1 MAHMKRGL
9 GQTSRF
15 TLITLGVGLFMVPMT
30 AWCQSPTPSFPAK
43 SAGKADPGTAEK
55 PLTLEDAIILAL
67 DRQPRLRAALER
79 VKAQRAVVGQ
89 AKSAYYP
96 TIDLNTSFRRST
108 SSGGGDVGGL
118 DARNRYSSAT
128 NLNWTIYD
136 FGKREGSV
144 RGERD
149 SLDATQYA
157 QRTSAE
163 DVVLAVK
170 QAYYRYLQIT
180 VLVRVREDTV
190 KDREL
195 LVRQAKGFFEVGTR
209 PKIDVVRAE
218 SNLFLAQADLI
229 TAQNAV
235 RVGWARLKNAIGVR
249 KFPQRP
255 LAEEALLERPVEEL
269 TKELGI
275 QKPPV
280 SLDAA
285 RETAFNL
292 RPELKDFEAQL
303 RAQDA
308 AIDTA
313 RRGHLPDFLLSSRY
327 GRRGGDSPNQLTDED
342 WEIALRFNIPIFSG
356 FQTTYEVQEA
366 SSNFYE
372 IKAREEEL
380 RQQIALEVEQSYF
393 SLVGA
398 GERLKATDSAVRAAK
413 ENLDLANGRYRVG
426 VGSIIEITEAQV
438 ISTQAQTDHI
448 QTIADY
454 KIFEAD
460 LARAMGQGILR

>member
-9 GQTSRF
+9 GQTSGI
-15 TLITLGVGLFMVPMT
+15 TLIILAVGLFMVPMT
-30 AWCQSPTPSFPAK
+30 AWAQSPTPSPPAK
-43 SAGKADPGTAEK
+43 SAGKADLGTAEK
-55 PLTLEDAIILAL
+55 PLTLEDAILLAL

-96 TIDLNTSFRRST
+96 TIDLTTSYRRST
-108 SSGGGDVGGL
+108 STSRTG
-118 DARNRYSSAT
+118 SSSEPFDFYT
-128 NLNWTIYD
+128 GSTVMNWTIYD

-170 QAYYRYLQIT
+170 QAYYRYLQVT

-209 PKIDVVRAE
+209 PKIDLVRAE

-229 TAQNAV
+229 TARNGV
-235 RVGWARLKNAIGVR
+235 RVAWARLKNAMGVR
-249 KFPQRP
+249 RFPPRP

-269 TKELGI
+269 TKELAIG
-275 QKPPV
+275 KPPV

-313 RRGHLPDFLLSSRY
+313 RRGHLPDFLFNSSY
-327 GRRGGDSPNQLTDED
+327 GRRADEFPLQPN
-342 WEIALRFNIPIFSG
+342 WEIGLRFNVPIFSG

-366 SSNFYE
+366 SRNFYE

-398 GERLKATDSAVRAAK
+398 GERLKATNSAVRAAK

>member
-1 MAHMKRGL
+1 MTHIKQRL
-9 GQTSRF
+9 GQTSG
-15 TLITLGVGLFMVPMT
+15 ITLLLLVVGLFLFPMT
-30 AWCQSPTPSFPAK
+30 ARAQSPASSAPAM
-43 SAGKADPGTAEK
+43 SAGKTALGMAAK
-55 PLTLEDAIILAL
+55 PLTLEDAIMLAL
-67 DRQPRLRAALER
+67 DEQPRIKAAQER

-96 TIDLNTSFRRST
+96 TINLTTNYRRST
-108 SSGGGDVGGL
+108 STSRTGTTSEPFNFYTGSTV
-118 DARNRYSSAT
+118 
-128 NLNWTIYD
+128 LNWTIYD
-136 FGKREGSV
+136 FGRREGNV

-149 SLDATQYA
+149 SLDAIQYA

-163 DVVLAVK
+163 DVVLGVK
-170 QAYYRYLQIT
+170 LAYYRYLQVF

-209 PKIDVVRAE
+209 PKIDLVRAE

-229 TAQNAV
+229 TARNGV
-235 RVGWARLKNAIGVR
+235 KIVWAQLKNAIGVR
-249 KFPQRP
+249 NFPQRP

-269 TKELGI
+269 TKELAI

-285 RETAFNL
+285 RETAFNV

-308 AIDTA
+308 AVDTA
-313 RRGHLPDFLLSSRY
+313 RRGHLPNFLFNTAY
-327 GRRGGDSPNQLTDED
+327 GRRGTEFPLQVD
-342 WEIALRFNIPIFSG
+342 WEIGLRINIPIFSG

-366 SSNFYE
+366 SRNFYE
-372 IKAREEEL
+372 IKAREEVV
-380 RQQIALEVEQSYF
+380 RQRIALEVEQSYF
-393 SLVGA
+393 NLVGT
-398 GERLKATDSAVRAAK
+398 GERLKATDAAVRAAR

-448 QTIADY
+448 QTIANY
-454 KIFEAD
+454 KIFEAE
-460 LARAMGQGILR
+460 LARSMGQGIPR

>member
-1 MAHMKRGL
+1 MTHIKQRL
-9 GQTSRF
+9 GQTSGIA
-15 TLITLGVGLFMVPMT
+15 LLLLVVGLFLFPMT
-30 AWCQSPTPSFPAK
+30 ARAQSPASSAPAM
-43 SAGKADPGTAEK
+43 SAGKTALGMAAK
-55 PLTLEDAIILAL
+55 PLTLEDAIMLAL
-67 DRQPRLRAALER
+67 DEQPRIKAAQER

-96 TIDLNTSFRRST
+96 TIGFNTSYRRST
-108 SSGGGDVGGL
+108 SAGRTRTTSEPFNFYTG
-118 DARNRYSSAT
+118 ST
-128 NLNWTIYD
+128 FMNWTIYD
-136 FGKREGSV
+136 FGRREGSV

-170 QAYYRYLQIT
+170 QAYYRYLQVT

-209 PKIDVVRAE
+209 PKIDLVRAE

-229 TAQNAV
+229 TARNGV
-235 RVGWARLKNAIGVR
+235 KIVWAQLKNAIGVR
-249 KFPQRP
+249 DFPQRP

-269 TKELGI
+269 TKELAI
-275 QKPPV
+275 REPAM
-280 SLDAA
+280 SLEAA
-285 RETAFNL
+285 RKTAFNL
-292 RPELKDFEAQL
+292 RPELKDFAAQV

-313 RRGHLPDFLLSSRY
+313 RRGHLPNFLFNSSY
-327 GRRGGDSPNQLTDED
+327 GRRAEDFPLQPN
-342 WEIALRFNIPIFSG
+342 WEIGLQINIPIFSG

-366 SSNFYE
+366 SRNFYE
-372 IKAREEEL
+372 IKAREEEV
-380 RQQIALEVEQSYF
+380 RQRIALEVEQSYF
-393 SLVGA
+393 NLVGA
-398 GERLKATDSAVRAAK
+398 GERLKATDAAVRAAK

-426 VGSIIEITEAQV
+426 VGSIIEITEAQM

-454 KIFEAD
+454 KIFEAE
-460 LARAMGQGILR
+460 LARAMGQGIPR

>member
-1 MAHMKRGL
+1 MTHIKQML
-9 GQTSRF
+9 GQTSG
-15 TLITLGVGLFMVPMT
+15 ITLLLLVVGLFLFPMT
-30 AWCQSPTPSFPAK
+30 ARAQSPASSAPAM
-43 SAGKADPGTAEK
+43 SAGKTALRVAEK
-55 PLTLEDAIILAL
+55 PLTLEDAIMLAL
-67 DRQPRLRAALER
+67 DEQPRIKAAQER

-96 TIDLNTSFRRST
+96 TINLTTNYRRST
-108 SSGGGDVGGL
+108 STSRTGTTAEPFNFYTGSTV
-118 DARNRYSSAT
+118 
-128 NLNWTIYD
+128 LNWTIYD
-136 FGKREGSV
+136 FGRREGNV

-149 SLDATQYA
+149 SLDAIQYA

-163 DVVLAVK
+163 DVVLGVK
-170 QAYYRYLQIT
+170 LAYYRYLQVI

-209 PKIDVVRAE
+209 PKIDLVRAE
-218 SNLFLAQADLI
+218 SNFFLAQADLI
-229 TAQNAV
+229 TARNGV
-235 RVGWARLKNAIGVR
+235 KIVWAQLKNAIGVR
-249 KFPQRP
+249 NFPQRP

-269 TKELGI
+269 TKELAI

-285 RETAFNL
+285 RETAFNV

-308 AIDTA
+308 AVDTA
-313 RRGHLPDFLLSSRY
+313 RRGHLPNFLFNTAY
-327 GRRGGDSPNQLTDED
+327 GRRGNEFPLQVD
-342 WEIALRFNIPIFSG
+342 WEIGLRINIPIFSG

-366 SSNFYE
+366 SRNFYE
-372 IKAREEEL
+372 IKAREEVV
-380 RQQIALEVEQSYF
+380 RQRIALEVEQSYF
-393 SLVGA
+393 NLVGT
-398 GERLKATDSAVRAAK
+398 GERLKATDAAVRAAR
-413 ENLDLANGRYRVG
+413 ENLELANGRYRVG

-454 KIFEAD
+454 KIFEAE
-460 LARAMGQGILR
+460 LARAMGQGIPR

>member
-1 MAHMKRGL
+1 MTHFVQRL
-9 GQTSRF
+9 EQTSK
-15 TLITLGVGLFMVPMT
+15 ITSIFLVSLFVHPMT
-30 AWCQSPTPSFPAK
+30 ALPQNQAPSPPAM
-43 SAGKADPGTAEK
+43 SAGKAAPGAAEK
-55 PLTLEDAIILAL
+55 PLTLEDAILLAL

-96 TIDLNTSFRRST
+96 TIDLNTSYRRST
-108 SSGGGDVGGL
+108 STSRTG
-118 DARNRYSSAT
+118 SSSEPFDFFTGTTAM
-128 NLNWTIYD
+128 NWTIYD
-136 FGKREGSV
+136 FGRREGTV

-149 SLDATQYA
+149 TLDSTQYA

-163 DVVLAVK
+163 DVVLGVK
-170 QAYYRYLQIT
+170 QTYYRYLQAT
-180 VLVRVREDTV
+180 VLVRVRKDTV

-195 LVRQAKGFFEVGTR
+195 LVRQAKGFFEVGTQ

-235 RVGWARLKNAIGVR
+235 RVAWARLKNSMGVR
-249 KFPQRP
+249 NFPQRP
-255 LAEEALLERPVEEL
+255 LAEEALLEKPVEEL

-280 SLDAA
+280 SLDEA

-303 RAQDA
+303 RSQEA

-313 RRGHLPDFLLSSRY
+313 RRGHLPRFNFNSSY
-327 GRRGGDSPNQLTDED
+327 GRRADDFPLQPN
-342 WEIALRFNIPIFSG
+342 WEIGLQFNIPIFSG

-366 SSNFYE
+366 SRNFYE
-372 IKAREEEL
+372 IKAQEEEI

-393 SLVGA
+393 SVVGA
-398 GERLKATDSAVRAAK
+398 VGRLKATDAAVRAAR
-413 ENLDLANGRYRVG
+413 ENLNLANGRYRVG

-438 ISTQAQTDHI
+438 ISTQAQTDHL

-460 LARAMGQGILR
+460 LAKAMGQGIPR